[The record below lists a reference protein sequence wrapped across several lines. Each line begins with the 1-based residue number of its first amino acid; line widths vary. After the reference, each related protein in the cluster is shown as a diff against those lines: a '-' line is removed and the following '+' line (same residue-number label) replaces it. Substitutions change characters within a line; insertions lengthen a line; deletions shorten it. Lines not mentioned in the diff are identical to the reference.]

1 MFAYLLCVLEMMCLG
16 REKCTRWF
24 GDFFVFL
31 CFCVFVCFALGIFYC
46 RAAYPPKHKNTKTQ
60 KHIYP
65 TAWVLATT
73 VSVESAFSAL
83 AARKY
88 SFSGPERVG

>member
-31 CFCVFVCFALGIFYC
+31 CFCVLSVLRFRHFLLSGSV
-46 RAAYPPKHKNTKTQ
+46 PSKTQ

-65 TAWVLATT
+65 IAWVLATT
-73 VSVESAFSAL
+73 VSVEWAFSAP
-83 AARKY
+83 AAQKY
-88 SFSGPERVG
+88 SFSGTERVWR